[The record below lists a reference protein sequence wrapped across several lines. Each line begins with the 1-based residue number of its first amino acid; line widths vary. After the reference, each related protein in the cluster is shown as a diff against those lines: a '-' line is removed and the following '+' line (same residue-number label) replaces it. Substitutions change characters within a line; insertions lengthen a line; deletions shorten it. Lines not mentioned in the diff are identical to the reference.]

1 MTAKAHR
8 LFLSAFLP
16 MMSLAPRPDDRP
28 GSQPCRRR
36 PGRRPDP
43 GRRRSANHRSSRFGQ
58 LSISPQ
64 SPHMP
69 EATDLILLSPSS
81 HKMQFSAICHLLF
94 IYFFT
99 VHLVQA
105 ERLGLSRIA
114 PLAPKASAY
123 ASSATPACPAFMADS
138 YSFLLI
144 LSDLSIKKRGGC
156 C

>member
-1 MTAKAHR
+1 
-8 LFLSAFLP
+8 
-16 MMSLAPRPDDRP
+16 
-28 GSQPCRRR
+28 
-36 PGRRPDP
+36 
-43 GRRRSANHRSSRFGQ
+43 
-58 LSISPQ
+58 
-64 SPHMP
+64 MP

-123 ASSATPACPAFMADS
+123 TNSATPACPAFMADS

-144 LSDLSIKKRGGC
+144 LSDLSIKKRGGVAVKQSAPRLLLSQTYYRYAGGLWLYYGITLVNIPLIVGNSIKLFSSLSVLAVAIWIKRKKQ
-156 C
+156 